1 MKLSLAVVAGGVSNL
16 PDQSHVTD
24 CHTDQVCRQ
33 AMKEKPG
40 AIETFYYIRNQFSP
54 ISLGRLHN
62 SGDISTIIRLYSQ
75 NQDWK

>member
-1 MKLSLAVVAGGVSNL
+1 MFSVENPNKAGCCEAVTGGGGCGVSNL

-54 ISLGRLHN
+54 ISFGRHHN
-62 SGDISTIIRLYSQ
+62 R
-75 NQDWK
+75 